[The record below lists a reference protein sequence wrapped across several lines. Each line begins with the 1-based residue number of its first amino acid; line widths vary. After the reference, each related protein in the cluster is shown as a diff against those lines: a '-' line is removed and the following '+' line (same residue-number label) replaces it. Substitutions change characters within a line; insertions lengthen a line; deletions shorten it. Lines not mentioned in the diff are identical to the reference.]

1 MNRRPAQGAA
11 DEVSSACDS
20 RRRWCVRAIVTLFR
34 GNVQASANAAEKKN
48 EELLGTLQS
57 KLSSLKSVSAVTCAA
72 PLDICPWTPVPVAA
86 LSRRKPRR
94 TAGAVTVGGTCI
106 ATGNN
111 RDQRGSACAEQGT
124 RDDAVGHGRH

>member
-57 KLSSLKSVSAVTCAA
+57 KLSSLKSVSSVPGTCAA
-72 PLDICPWTPVPVAA
+72 PLAA
-86 LSRRKPRR
+86 LSF
-94 TAGAVTVGGTCI
+94 
-106 ATGNN
+106 
-111 RDQRGSACAEQGT
+111 RGL
-124 RDDAVGHGRH
+124 